1 MMLKL
6 VNAKTIQSIVLC
18 LSLIFLLSCSTE
30 KVNEPTELEKFKDK
44 VSLKRLWKTSVGTGD
59 DSLMLQLTPVLIDGH
74 IYTIDIEGSLHVIE
88 SGQGK
93 TLWSREYDERVS
105 GGLGFDDKHLYYTT
119 FQGQVVGIDRHN
131 GDELWRQTLT
141 SEAVA
146 APVSNGKLLMVQ
158 TIDGSLTAFDTVDGA
173 KVWQHDSLGPIL
185 SLRGTATPLVSLKYT
200 ITSFANGEMSAF
212 DNQNGAPFWKA
223 TLGLPQGRT
232 ELERLVDPDGQA
244 TLDGDRLYAAAYQG
258 KLVSLDVTTGQEI
271 WSKELS
277 SFNRVAVGFS
287 TVFVTTANGDV
298 VALNQATGSELWR
311 NEALK
316 YRRLSSP
323 TVFGQTVIT
332 ADFEGYLHVLS
343 VSDGEMLAR
352 KLPDSEGVMGNIL
365 VSGDIIYVYARSG
378 DIVAYK
384 IYPRFQLSE
393 VFTK

>member
-6 VNAKTIQSIVLC
+6 VNAKIIQSIVLC
-18 LSLIFLLSCSTE
+18 LSLSVLLSCSTE
-30 KVNEPTELEKFKDK
+30 KVNEPTELEKFNDK
-44 VSLKRLWKTSVGTGD
+44 VTLKRLWKTSVGTGD

-93 TLWSREYDERVS
+93 SVWSREFDERVS
-105 GGLGFDDKHLYYTT
+105 GGLGFDDLHLYYTT
-119 FQGQVVGIDRHN
+119 FQGEVVCIDRQN
-131 GDELWRQTLT
+131 GDELWRKTLT

-146 APVSNGKLLMVQ
+146 APASNGKLLIVQ
-158 TIDGSLTAFDTVDGA
+158 TIDGSITTFNTLDGTKA
-173 KVWQHDSLGPIL
+173 WRHDSLGPIL
-185 SLRGTATPLVSLKYT
+185 SLRGTSTPLVSQKYT
-200 ITSFANGEMSAF
+200 IASFANGEMFAF

-223 TLGLPQGRT
+223 TLGIPQGRT

-244 TLDGDRLYAAAYQG
+244 TLDGDRLYGAAYQG
-258 KLVSLDVTTGQEI
+258 KVVSLDVTNGQEI
-271 WSKELS
+271 WSKEVS
-277 SFNRVAVGFS
+277 SYNGVAVGFS
-287 TVFVTTANGDV
+287 KVFVSTANGDV
-298 VALNQATGSELWR
+298 VALNQATGTELWR

-323 TVFGQTVIT
+323 TVLGQTVIM

-352 KLPDSEGVMGNIL
+352 KLPDSDGVMGNII
-365 VSGDIIYVYARSG
+365 VSGDVIYVYARSG

-393 VFTK
+393 IFTK